1 MNYTQEELESMTK
14 AELTTLA
21 EENSIVVKTS
31 WTKAQI
37 IEAILGGDTVAQFRR
52 NQRLFDDR
60 F

>member
-37 IEAILGGDTVAQFRR
+37 IEAILGGDTVA
-52 NQRLFDDR
+52 
-60 F
+60 